1 MEMPFIGSEAV
12 ASGRLTPY
20 QVRSRFVALYP
31 DVYLPRNTA
40 PTPSVRALAA
50 WLWTR
55 RGGVLAGRSAS
66 ALHGAKWLDPNA
78 PAEIIWGNR
87 HRLDGIRT
95 WSDTLA
101 DDEVQLIG
109 GVAVTTPARTAL
121 DIARRNPL
129 DTAVTAVDAL
139 ARATHLKL
147 ADADLLAQRHRGAR
161 GIRNARAALDLVDP
175 GAESPRETWLRLLAI
190 RAGFPRPQ
198 TQIPIYDEHGLLVC
212 CVDMGWED
220 LKVAVEYD
228 GAQHFTDARQFNKD
242 IRRLETMTE
251 LGWVDVRVTSQ
262 DAPAGIIRRI
272 RAARERRL

>member
-1 MEMPFIGSEAV
+1 MEMPFIGSDAV

-20 QVRSRFVALYP
+20 QLRSRFVALYP

-40 PTPSVRALAA
+40 PTASVRALAA

-87 HRLDGIRT
+87 HRPDGIRT

-101 DDEVQLIG
+101 DHEVQLIG

-212 CVDMGWED
+212 FVDMGWEG